1 MWGANTF
8 PSRNR
13 FPYPISRSQDR
24 ALSLLG
30 FRDAF
35 AFLLLRD
42 KKRSMATSLIQ
53 LSDDVQPVVSMIL
66 LYIVL
71 LGHLFAPP
79 IILFTTQQTKPT

>member
-53 LSDDVQPVVSMIL
+53 LSDDVQPVVSA
-66 LYIVL
+66 
-71 LGHLFAPP
+71 GDFTGDRETCAGP
-79 IILFTTQQTKPT
+79 IRSRS